1 LPHSSP
7 SGGTTPPVPP
17 EETRHRGRPGQ
28 TTRAPEET
36 RHRGRPRAPEETR
49 HCAACGGWTS
59 QLLPCAA
66 RRLTRGAEPEPL
78 ATCRERSVMGTTH
91 SQRTGSPSTEKPD
104 RSGTG
109 GPASSDGSSSSSTP
123 SYPPPSGKVDGL
135 SYQRTLCP
143 GPNQVTER
151 HGYPASHKNTSA
163 ATPDGSVVA
172 TASSIRQCSAGSS
185 TTCSTTGI
193 RCALIPIVDSTVY
206 GRPGA
211 GGRSEIPIAG
221 RLPCAPSQ

>member
-1 LPHSSP
+1 
-7 SGGTTPPVPP
+7 
-17 EETRHRGRPGQ
+17 
-28 TTRAPEET
+28 
-36 RHRGRPRAPEETR
+36 
-49 HCAACGGWTS
+49 
-59 QLLPCAA
+59 
-66 RRLTRGAEPEPL
+66 
-78 ATCRERSVMGTTH
+78 MGMIQ

-109 GPASSDGSSSSSTP
+109 GPGSLEGSSSSRTP

-143 GPNQVTER
+143 GPNQVAAR

-193 RCALIPIVDSTVY
+193 RCALIPTVDSTVY
-206 GRPGA
+206 GRPGP
-211 GGRSEIPIAG
+211 GGRSEIPIDG
-221 RLPCAPSQ
+221 RLSGAPFQ